1 MIAPLSLSNLL
12 TVVVALACYWNMSW
26 QSRAGAVRLQRL
38 VPAPCF
44 AGVEALVLLA
54 GVFAASWQTDLEW
67 CGAVV
72 LGALMGHLR
81 GRKLAIAFDAARG
94 IVVLPRVNDGRL
106 AALALVVVAAVDFL
120 SAYTREPLIEPQHLA
135 ALAAFF
141 AGYLGLRT
149 LALIVRAEQSRST

>member
-26 QSRAGAVRLQRL
+26 QSRAGAVTLQRL

-54 GVFAASWQTDLEW
+54 GVFAASWQSDLEW
-67 CGAVV
+67 CAALL
-72 LGALMGHLR
+72 LGALLGHLR
-81 GRKLAIAFDAARG
+81 GQKLAISIDRAKRM
-94 IVVLPRVNDGRL
+94 VVLPRAHDGRL
-106 AALALVVVAAVDFL
+106 AALSLVGVAGIDFL
-120 SAYTREPLIEPQHLA
+120 SAYARDPLIEPQHVA

-141 AGYLGLRT
+141 AGYLALRT
-149 LALIVRAEQSRST
+149 LALIVRAEKL

>member
-12 TVVVALACYWNMSW
+12 TVLVALACYWNMSW

-54 GVFAASWQTDLEW
+54 GVFAASWQSDLEW
-67 CGAVV
+67 CVALL
-72 LGALMGHLR
+72 LGAALGHLR
-81 GRKLAIAFDAARG
+81 GQKLAISVDRTKG
-94 IVVLPRVNDGRL
+94 EVILPRVNDGRV
-106 AALALVVVAAVDFL
+106 AALALVGVAAIDFL
-120 SAYTREPLIEPQHLA
+120 SAYARAPVVEPQHVA

-141 AGYLGLRT
+141 AGYLALRT
-149 LALIVRAEQSRST
+149 LALIVRAEKA